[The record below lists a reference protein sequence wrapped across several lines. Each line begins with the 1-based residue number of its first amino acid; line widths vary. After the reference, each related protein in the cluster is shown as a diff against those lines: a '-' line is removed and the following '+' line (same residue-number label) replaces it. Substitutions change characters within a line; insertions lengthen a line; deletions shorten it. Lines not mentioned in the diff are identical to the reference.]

1 MQSAR
6 VQKRV
11 SETQKRVDNA
21 RLFDSEDRQPQPQ
34 APLPSKAPRLARQ
47 CTLVQPTTMYKENA
61 TVAAAAAKAATTD
74 ALTVMTA
81 TDCVW
86 GGG

>member
-1 MQSAR
+1 
-6 VQKRV
+6 
-11 SETQKRVDNA
+11 
-21 RLFDSEDRQPQPQ
+21 
-34 APLPSKAPRLARQ
+34 
-47 CTLVQPTTMYKENA
+47 MYKENA

-86 GGG
+86 GGVKGAWCDKSRCDIDLNIRDVFTQLDLTDAGKADRPLLISARNFIS